1 VFISSRPVG
10 RPVWLSCLRMCLCG
24 LFFGAGRPPAQET
37 GFLGRSVVVGST
49 LYRYQVY
56 VPRPYP
62 LSRGLPVILYL
73 HGADAGG
80 SDALLPTKGCIGSAV
95 RADPQRWPFL
105 IVFPQIPFNQRWM
118 GRNTAVALGAL
129 ANTLAEFD
137 GDSSRVFLT
146 GFSLGGTGVW
156 YMAAEMPQRFAAVV
170 PVDGRVVLAGR
181 VSIPADIPP
190 QTSALIFADNPIS
203 RLAELLRHT
212 PVWAFH
218 GANDPVVPVE
228 DSRQMVQALRALQAP
243 VRFTEVP
250 DGQHECATAYG
261 DPRLP
266 RWLLAQRGTP

>member
-1 VFISSRPVG
+1 MGRFYLRRCLFWVF
-10 RPVWLSCLRMCLCG
+10 LSPG
-24 LFFGAGRPPAQET
+24 HPPAEET
-37 GFLGRSVVVGST
+37 GFLGRSVVVDST

-56 VPRPYP
+56 VPRRYP
-62 LSRGLPVILYL
+62 LSRGLPVILFL

-95 RADPQRWPFL
+95 RADPNRWPFL
-105 IVFPQIPFNQRWM
+105 VVFPQIPFNQRWV

-146 GFSLGGTGVW
+146 GFSLGGSGAW

-170 PVDGRVVLAGR
+170 PVDGRVVLADR
-181 VSIPADIPP
+181 VSLPADIPP
-190 QTSALIFADNPIS
+190 QTSALIFDRNPIP
-203 RLAELLRHT
+203 RLAELLRRT
-212 PVWAFH
+212 PVWVFH
-218 GANDPVVPVE
+218 GASDAVVPVE
-228 DSRQMVQALRALQAP
+228 DSRQIVQALRDLQAP

>member
-1 VFISSRPVG
+1 
-10 RPVWLSCLRMCLCG
+10 VWLSFLRLGLCG
-24 LFFGAGRPPAQET
+24 VFLGASRPPARET
-37 GFLGRSVVVGST
+37 GFLGRSVVVDSSF
-49 LYRYQVY
+49 YRYQVY

-80 SDALLPTKGCIGSAV
+80 SDGLLPTKGCIGSAV
-95 RADPQRWPFL
+95 RADPMRWPFL

-146 GFSLGGTGVW
+146 GFSLGGSGAW
-156 YMAAEMPQRFAAVV
+156 YMAAETPQRFAAVV

-181 VSIPADIPP
+181 VSLPVDVPP
-190 QTSALIFADNPIS
+190 QTSTLIFAENPS
-203 RLAELLRHT
+203 SLLAELLRRT
-212 PVWAFH
+212 PVWVFH
-218 GANDPVVPVE
+218 GASDPVVPVE
-228 DSRQMVQALRALQAP
+228 DSRQIVQALRALQAP